1 MTMSTIILSPGA
13 SVTSTSGSEFRRFAN
28 EVQTSSDNSILARH
42 QEIHPEAKLSSSGKL
57 PRHIESHRREMM
69 DPVRRMRMERA
80 RAELAEE
87 IGESSPKTLAQLR
100 LSKGMLQSQL
110 AAAIGTSQPHIA
122 KIEAG
127 RGQVQWAT
135 VTRIADALA
144 VSLDEL
150 RPFIEIKNVKS
161 DLKVKGL

>member
-1 MTMSTIILSPGA
+1 
-13 SVTSTSGSEFRRFAN
+13 
-28 EVQTSSDNSILARH
+28 
-42 QEIHPEAKLSSSGKL
+42 
-57 PRHIESHRREMM
+57 MM